1 VEAKE
6 PSRNGGP
13 KTKSDGL
20 VGAGQICFPVLLNAN
35 SIERR
40 SEVAHQREF
49 NVVDTVV
56 QLLCESGLSQMAEV
70 VRIMLN
76 EAMRIERSRAIE
88 AKPYQRTE
96 RRKGYANGYK
106 PKTLDTRL
114 GAITFQVPQT
124 RDVEFYP
131 LALEKGIRSERALK
145 LAIAEMYVQGVSTRK
160 VTEVMQQLCG
170 LDVSSTQVSRAT
182 QLLDEELTAWRQRPI
197 GEIPYLVLDARYEKV
212 RHGGSVVSCAIL
224 IAVGITPQGHRSLLG
239 VSVSLSEAEVHWREF
254 LGSLQE
260 RGLHGVKLIVCDD
273 HTGLKA
279 ARQARFAGIP
289 WQRCQFH
296 LQQNAGHYVPR
307 VEMRSEVAADLRAV
321 FDAPDRSEADRR
333 LEMAIR
339 KYEKPAPKLAAWLSA
354 NLPDGVTVFTLPAAH
369 RRRLRTSN
377 LLERLNKEIKRRTR
391 VATLFPN
398 EAALLRLVSAVLM
411 EISEEWETGK
421 IYLRMENSGLV
432 TQYE

>member
-1 VEAKE
+1 M
-6 PSRNGGP
+6 
-13 KTKSDGL
+13 
-20 VGAGQICFPVLLNAN
+20 
-35 SIERR
+35 
-40 SEVAHQREF
+40 AHQPEF

-56 QLLCESGLSQMAEV
+56 QLLCESGLYQMAEA

-88 AKPYQRTE
+88 AEPYQRTE

-131 LALEKGIRSERALK
+131 SALEKGIRSERALK

-170 LDVSSTQVSRAT
+170 LDVSSTHVSRAT

-212 RHGGSVVSCAIL
+212 RHGGSVVSCAVL

-321 FDAPDRSEADRR
+321 FDAPDRIEADRR

-339 KYEKPAPKLAAWLSA
+339 KYEKSAPKLATWLSN
-354 NLPDGVTVFTLPAAH
+354 NLPDGLTVFTLPAAH

-432 TQYE
+432 TQQE

>member
-1 VEAKE
+1 M
-6 PSRNGGP
+6 
-13 KTKSDGL
+13 
-20 VGAGQICFPVLLNAN
+20 
-35 SIERR
+35 
-40 SEVAHQREF
+40 AHQPES

-56 QLLCESGLSQMAEV
+56 QLLCESGLSQMAEA

-88 AKPYQRTE
+88 AEPYQRTD
-96 RRKGYANGYK
+96 RRRGYANGFK

-114 GAITFQVPQT
+114 GKITFQVPQA
-124 RDVEFYP
+124 RDMEFYP
-131 LALEKGIRSERALK
+131 SALEKGVRSERALK

-160 VTEVMQQLCG
+160 VTEVMRQLCG

-182 QLLDEELTAWRQRPI
+182 QLMDEELNAWRQRPL

-212 RHGGSVVSCAIL
+212 RHGGSVVSCAVL
-224 IAVGITPQGHRSLLG
+224 IAVGITPEGHRTLLG

-254 LGSLQE
+254 LGSLQD
-260 RGLHGVKLIVCDD
+260 RGLHGVKLIVSDD
-273 HTGLKA
+273 HPGLKA
-279 ARQARFAGIP
+279 ARQARFAGVP

-296 LQQNAGHYVPR
+296 LQQNAGHYLPR
-307 VEMRSEVAADLRAV
+307 LVMRTDLAADLRGI
-321 FDAPDRSEADRR
+321 FDAPDRVEADRR
-333 LEMAIR
+333 LELIVR
-339 KYEKPAPKLAAWLSA
+339 KYGKTAPKLSAWLSA
-354 NLPDGVTVFTLPAAH
+354 NVPDGLTVFILPAAH

-398 EAALLRLVSAVLM
+398 EASLLRLVSAVLM
-411 EISEEWETGK
+411 EISEEWETEK

-432 TQYE
+432 NQEE